1 MGSGL
6 SGLDSLLKH
15 RMSMCGTGSPD
26 FACGLYEMYLV
37 LLSETLWL
45 AERVTPWNFM
55 KSQRLSIISCIS
67 S

>member
-45 AERVTPWNFM
+45 AERVTP
-55 KSQRLSIISCIS
+55 
-67 S
+67 